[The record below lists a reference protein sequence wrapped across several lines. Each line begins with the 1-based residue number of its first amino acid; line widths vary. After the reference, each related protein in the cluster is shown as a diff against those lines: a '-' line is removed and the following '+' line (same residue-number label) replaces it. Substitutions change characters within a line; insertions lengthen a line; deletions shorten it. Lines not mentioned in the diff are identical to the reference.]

1 MIIASK
7 KRETNAFSSSMEQA
21 IDGTAHK
28 DQTMALVDGSPT
40 SWMGPMLVDPLGLAA
55 PIGTVVRPTFRTQP
69 HRCAHSGPGGL
80 PHIFV
85 SFLAVGRK
93 S

>member
-1 MIIASK
+1 
-7 KRETNAFSSSMEQA
+7 MEQA
-21 IDGTAHK
+21 IDGTARHGTQGP
-28 DQTMALVDGSPT
+28 DNGPSRRGSPT

-85 SFLAVGRK
+85 SFLAAGRK
-93 S
+93 SR